1 MDWQSR
7 ALSRILSLRIPVVLC
22 AAVLVPLA
30 AVRASRIPSEGGIDR
45 LIVESDPDAVATRAF
60 ERLFPDSPT
69 ALLLFEADD
78 PWSPA
83 ALARVEAAE
92 REIGK
97 VPHVSAF
104 SALDA
109 LRRARPG
116 ASGEALR
123 QLATATPFFRKQ
135 GLVGDRYLAVMA
147 DLDVKGGRDRDEAL
161 RGIDAALERAS
172 ATQVRKVGAP
182 YVSAWLERQSGAASA
197 RYMPF
202 FGLLVVGVALLL
214 YRSLRALVALMLA
227 LGAAVALGVAAGG
240 LCGFSFTIVSVL
252 VPLTIL
258 VTTLANLVYLHSR
271 FVDRPENVPLQAH
284 HLSALRNKL
293 LPVSASTF
301 AAVLGFAAL
310 AVSPIRPIRELGLWT
325 ALGLAISWLV
335 AFTLFPALQ
344 SLLRTPTR
352 PARARKPSRLAAIVP
367 RFTFR
372 HRRLLVGS
380 ALALCVAGA
389 AAVFGIP
396 GRLAPMSVGTD
407 TLSYIDPSLP
417 LRKDLVWFREHAG
430 DLDVAHVWI
439 HLASPTATDPK
450 TLQAVDAFT
459 SAIEALPRVRSVVG
473 PTTFLRLRR
482 AFAGQDSRL
491 PADPAEF
498 ARAAADLEQLLLS
511 ESGLRGYIDPNGLA
525 DLQLTVVFQ
534 QGDAKGY
541 AELSRSIGE
550 LWAAHSLPGARMQ
563 VVGRSL
569 VETKVGASLVPTLA
583 QSFLLTAALIF
594 LVFLVVFRS
603 GTARALAMIPSL
615 FAILVTFLC
624 MRLFGAS
631 LNLATVLIA
640 TIVLGT
646 TENDQIHFFHHLH
659 ERDGAPLG
667 EAMEHALR
675 VAGSAMAFATL
686 INAAGFLALSFSS
699 FPPLR
704 QFGLVTSGAFL
715 LALLAD
721 FTALPAGLWLLRGR
735 LRPGDRVSP
744 PRAGSTAGSAPGPTA

>member
-7 ALSRILSLRIPVVLC
+7 ALSRIVSLRLPIALAC
-22 AAVLVPLA
+22 AVLVPLA
-30 AVRASRIPSEGGIDR
+30 AVRAARIPSEGGIDR

-60 ERLFPDSPT
+60 ERLFPDLPT

-78 PWSPA
+78 PWSPER
-83 ALARVEAAE
+83 LAQVEAAE
-92 REIGK
+92 REINQ

-104 SALDA
+104 SVLDA
-109 LRRARPG
+109 VRRARPG
-116 ASGEALR
+116 ATPEALR
-123 QLATATPFFRKQ
+123 KLATRTPFFRQQ
-135 GLVGDRYLAVMA
+135 GLVGDRFLAVMA
-147 DLDVKGGRDRDEAL
+147 DLDVKTNRDRDQAL
-161 RGIDAALERAS
+161 RGIDAALARAG
-172 ATQVRKVGAP
+172 ATNVRKVGAP
-182 YVSAWLERQSGAASA
+182 YVSAWLEQQSGAASA

-202 FGLLVVGVALLL
+202 FGILVVGVALLL
-214 YRSLRALVALMLA
+214 YRSVRALLALMIA

-240 LCGFSFTIVSVL
+240 LLGFSFTIVSVL

-271 FVDRPENVPLQAH
+271 FVDRPGNVPVAEHQIA
-284 HLSALRNKL
+284 ALRNKL

-310 AVSPIRPIRELGLWT
+310 AISPIRPIRELGLWT

-335 AFTLFPALQ
+335 VFTLFPALQ

-352 PARARKPSRLAAIVP
+352 PPREERPSRLAAVVP

-372 HRRLLVGS
+372 HRRLLVS
-380 ALALCVAGA
+380 AALALCAAGA
-389 AAVFGIP
+389 LATFGVP

-430 DLDVAHVWI
+430 DMDVAHVWI
-439 HLASPTATDPK
+439 HLDSPAATDAK

-459 SAIEALPRVRSVVG
+459 SAIEALPRVRSAIG

-482 AFAGQDSRL
+482 VFAGQDARL
-491 PADPAEF
+491 PEDPAQF

-511 ESGLRGYIDPNGLA
+511 ESGLRGYIDPNGLQ
-525 DLQLTVVFQ
+525 DLQLTVLFQ
-534 QGDAKGY
+534 QGDAQGY
-541 AELSRSIGE
+541 AALGRNIRAAF
-550 LWAAHSLPGARMQ
+550 AAHPVPGGKMQ

-569 VETKVGASLVPTLA
+569 LETKVGASLVPTLA

-594 LVFLVVFRS
+594 AVFLVVFRS
-603 GTARALAMIPSL
+603 GTARVLAMIPSL

-640 TIVLGT
+640 TVVLGT

-667 EAMEHALR
+667 EAMGHALR
-675 VAGSAMAFATL
+675 VAGGAMAFATF

-715 LALLAD
+715 LALAAD
-721 FTALPAGLWLLRGR
+721 FTALPAGLWLLRHR
-735 LRPGDRVSP
+735 LRP
-744 PRAGSTAGSAPGPTA
+744 AESAAA

>member
-7 ALSRILSLRIPVVLC
+7 ALSRIVSFRVPIALAC
-22 AAVLVPLA
+22 AVLVPLA
-30 AVRASRIPSEGGIDR
+30 AVRATRIPSEGGIDR
-45 LIVESDPDAVATRAF
+45 LVVESDPDAVATRAF

-69 ALLLFEADD
+69 AVLLFEADD
-78 PWSPA
+78 PWSPQS
-83 ALARVEAAE
+83 LARVEAAE
-92 REIGK
+92 REIRT

-116 ASGEALR
+116 ASGDALR
-123 QLATATPFFRKQ
+123 QLASATPFFQQQ

-147 DLDVKGGRDRDEAL
+147 DLDVKAPRDRDEAL
-161 RGIDAALERAS
+161 RGIDAALERAG
-172 ATQVRKVGAP
+172 AANVRKVGAP
-182 YVSAWLERQSGAASA
+182 YVSAWLEQQSGAASA

-202 FGLLVVGVALLL
+202 FGILVVVVALLL
-214 YRSLRALVALMLA
+214 YRSLRALLALMLA

-271 FVDRPENVPLQAH
+271 FVDRPAEAPVAQH
-284 HLSALRNKL
+284 HISALRNKL

-352 PARARKPSRLAAIVP
+352 PARAQRPSRLAAVVP
-367 RFTFR
+367 PFTFR
-372 HRRLLVGS
+372 HRRLLVAT
-380 ALALCVAGA
+380 ALALCAAGA
-389 AAVFGIP
+389 VATFGIP

-407 TLSYIDPSLP
+407 TLSYIDPSLR

-430 DLDVAHVWI
+430 DMDVAHVWI
-439 HLASPTATDPK
+439 HLDSPTATDPK

-459 SAIEALPRVRSVVG
+459 SAIEALPPVRSVVG

-482 AFAGQDSRL
+482 AFAGQDARL
-491 PADPAEF
+491 PEDPAQF

-511 ESGLRGYIDPNGLA
+511 ESGLRGYIDPNGLE
-525 DLQLTVVFQ
+525 DLQLTVLFR
-534 QGDAKGY
+534 QGDAQGY
-541 AELSRSIGE
+541 AALSRNIRE
-550 LWAAHSLPGARMQ
+550 AFAAHPVPGAEMK

-569 VETKVGASLVPTLA
+569 LETKVGASLVPTLA
-583 QSFLLTAALIF
+583 ESFLLTAALIF
-594 LVFLVVFRS
+594 LVFLAVFRS
-603 GTARALAMIPSL
+603 GTARVLAMIPSL

-640 TIVLGT
+640 TVVLGT

-667 EAMEHALR
+667 EAMGHALR
-675 VAGSAMAFATL
+675 VAGGAMAFATF

-715 LALLAD
+715 LALAAD
-721 FTALPAGLWLLRGR
+721 FTALPAGLWLLRRR
-735 LRPGDRVSP
+735 LRP
-744 PRAGSTAGSAPGPTA
+744 AESAAA